1 MQKKRAGAVTAVLM
15 LSLLC
20 SGCAGNEKK
29 PKVYLDGNEPEVA
42 ISLFAQGTEISD
54 AINDCCANAVNPKYN
69 SNLIIYSDYA
79 NFYADKGYS
88 YRELLLKRLESGMPD
103 DLYVITAEDVLEID
117 RRGYIYDLSDL
128 PCINNLSEDA
138 LKQSTCNGKVFSV
151 PLSYT
156 SFGLIWNVDMLRRY
170 GLEVPENSEEFWNVC
185 ETLKQNGILPYGSN
199 RDFGISVPAMCAGLG
214 PLYQDPQS
222 EELVKALAGGETP
235 VSTYMKDG
243 FQFLQTMIENE
254 YLDVER
260 TLATLPDTEEEISF
274 FAEEKCAFIS
284 SICRRKAFSHEY
296 PFEVEMTALPV
307 LTDGAVCVVGADQRL
322 AVNPKS
328 EYLNESLMI
337 VENLCTVETL
347 NGFAERLGKVSSA
360 QGNKAATLPQA
371 DRLVACLSA
380 SRQVPNQDFS
390 LHFNTWNTIK
400 ELCVKLCEGTSVEE
414 VCREYDELQIQEIAL
429 YGDK

>member
-1 MQKKRAGAVTAVLM
+1 MQKRRSGSVTAALVLC
-15 LSLLC
+15 LLC
-20 SGCAGNEKK
+20 SGCTGTEKN
-29 PKVYLDGNEPEVA
+29 PKVYLDENEAEVA
-42 ISLFAQGTEISD
+42 ISLFAQGSDISD
-54 AINDCCANAVNPKYN
+54 LINDCCTNDINPKYDI
-69 SNLIIYSDYA
+69 NLIVYSDYA
-79 NFYADKGYS
+79 NFYADEGYS
-88 YRELLLKRLESGMPD
+88 YRELLLKRLESGLPD

-117 RRGYIYDLSDL
+117 RRGYIYDLSAL

-138 LKQSTCNGKVFSV
+138 LQQSTCNGKVFSV

-156 SFGLIWNVDMLRRY
+156 SFGLLWNVDMLHRY
-170 GLEVPENSEEFWNVC
+170 GLKIPENLEEFWNVC

-214 PLYQDPQS
+214 PLYRNPKS
-222 EELVKALAGGETP
+222 EELVAALAAGEIS

-284 SICRRKAFSHEY
+284 SICRKKAFSREF

-328 EYLNESLMI
+328 DRLNEALMI
-337 VENLCTVETL
+337 VENMCTIETL
-347 NGFAERLGKVSSA
+347 NGVAERLGKVSSA

-371 DRLVACLSA
+371 DRLVTCLSA
-380 SRQVPNQDFS
+380 GRQVPNQDFS

-400 ELCVKLCEGTSVEE
+400 ELCVKLCEGASVDE
-414 VCREYDELQIQEIAL
+414 VCREYDRRQIQEIAL
-429 YGDK
+429 YGNK